1 MITLIFLLILI
12 FSTGFFTAIY
22 TSNTLFASK
31 ELKDLTEKEK
41 IEDFEYMY
49 NILKDNYAHFYEV
62 KEMYGYDWLEH
73 KEEFIEEIK
82 NTNNIGF
89 YNKLNE
95 ILSKLQDG
103 HLYG

>member
-1 MITLIFLLILI
+1 MILLSKKLSISMITLIFLLILI

-49 NILKDNYAHFYEV
+49 NIFKRQLRTFFMK
-62 KEMYGYDWLEH
+62 
-73 KEEFIEEIK
+73 
-82 NTNNIGF
+82 
-89 YNKLNE
+89 
-95 ILSKLQDG
+95 
-103 HLYG
+103 

>member
-1 MITLIFLLILI
+1 MSKKLSISMITLIFLLILI

-49 NILKDNYAHFYEV
+49 NIFKRQLRTFFMK
-62 KEMYGYDWLEH
+62 
-73 KEEFIEEIK
+73 
-82 NTNNIGF
+82 
-89 YNKLNE
+89 
-95 ILSKLQDG
+95 
-103 HLYG
+103 